1 MVDKNC
7 LLKGGRILDKD
18 YLFFSALQPMF
29 TEYKECQQH
38 TSLVTILSGI
48 VQAVTLRCP
57 TALIWSITR
66 TNIGNDPTKSQVLG
80 SPLDR
85 LPCAP
90 SELVIGTGEDEN
102 DRKELEEVCFLF
114 YEFISLYLGL

>member
-1 MVDKNC
+1 
-7 LLKGGRILDKD
+7 
-18 YLFFSALQPMF
+18 MF

-48 VQAVTLRCP
+48 VQAITLRCP
-57 TALIWSITR
+57 TALIWSINK

-102 DRKELEEVCFLF
+102 DRKEIEEVCNL
-114 YEFISLYLGL
+114 YTFILKTY